1 MIGRASHFSSLCGG
15 LFGLCFGVRPRV
27 SQVSR
32 SFAVVIQTL
41 PDEIKD
47 AICIF
52 YLVLRGLD
60 TVEDDMAIPNEKK
73 LPMLESFHLHLQ
85 QPGWNVDGTPGHAQ
99 AASISRVCPSY
110 GRAKHAGWHQLGGK
124 FTVFDETCVRVCVFR
139 HWVRR

>member
-1 MIGRASHFSSLCGG
+1 MPASLC
-15 LFGLCFGVRPRV
+15 R
-27 SQVSR
+27 QVSR

-73 LPMLESFHLHLQ
+73 LPMLQSFHLHLQ
-85 QPGWNVDGTPGHAQ
+85 QPGWNVDGTPNPEGGWAR
-99 AASISRVCPSY
+99 AGGINRSRLS
-110 GRAKHAGWHQLGGK
+110 
-124 FTVFDETCVRVCVFR
+124 
-139 HWVRR
+139 